1 MGLPETW
8 RESWTERPNSERAW
22 DGFFF
27 PRPSSVSQSCALRH
41 CLRDGKHGKGLVQ
54 PKPNSW
60 NIASGFKRTAL
71 RDTMPSKFSKQY
83 FLHTILETKCTR
95 QQTTLQI
102 SDGCEQLL
110 HLKLRRQSRVKR
122 FHSNLS
128 SQHILISSN
137 PVYKKQVATMLT
149 DFADEQWLQLNIEKS
164 NRCAVLTRNV
174 AWVATLVTKSSV
186 CEIGWSDIASGSFWT
201 SVRYFCLGTDCL
213 PCIRNISEPEL
224 VNLHK
229 ICQSVELKLNLS
241 FSWYLQHWS

>member
-1 MGLPETW
+1 MVSFSQGRALCRKVAHCVIALETANTA
-8 RESWTERPNSERAW
+8 RVLFS
-22 DGFFF
+22 
-27 PRPSSVSQSCALRH
+27 PSPTQ
-41 CLRDGKHGKGLVQ
+41 K
-54 PKPNSW
+54 

-71 RDTMPSKFSKQY
+71 RDTMPTKFSKQY

-149 DFADEQWLQLNIEKS
+149 DFADEQ
-164 NRCAVLTRNV
+164 
-174 AWVATLVTKSSV
+174 
-186 CEIGWSDIASGSFWT
+186 
-201 SVRYFCLGTDCL
+201 
-213 PCIRNISEPEL
+213 
-224 VNLHK
+224 
-229 ICQSVELKLNLS
+229 
-241 FSWYLQHWS
+241 